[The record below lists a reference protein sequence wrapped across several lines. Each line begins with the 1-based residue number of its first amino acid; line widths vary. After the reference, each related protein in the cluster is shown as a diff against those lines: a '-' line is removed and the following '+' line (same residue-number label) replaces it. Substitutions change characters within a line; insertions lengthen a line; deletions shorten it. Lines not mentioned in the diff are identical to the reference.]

1 MCGPILTG
9 GNEEYSLPRAKNTIS
24 SSLDYT
30 VLYTTVPSNMIKEAD
45 YFDLRPSPSTNTPK
59 KLLRKQVC
67 WFVAPFSH
75 PLRRPKMSRS
85 VDDISS
91 LYSFSS
97 TASHYGPDHGLRNS
111 FNEWMLLDRR
121 TGEDGSST
129 PPEERGVPSAP
140 TPLSLEEKCRGLLD
154 EKYDE
159 RKPCKKTMRP
169 QRRAVYGDLDSSSEF
184 FDIAR
189 EACADYSLCSI
200 SEEEFTINNI
210 RKVEWE
216 AEKTRGIHFPS
227 VLKVRRIE
235 LAALRE
241 NPQETHKRIN
251 LRPRRPGRAV
261 AINVVQGKCKRC
273 AEFTTDIPP
282 GLKPSDWL
290 PLVYLRRA
298 QRCEL
303 QRPNPQQAREARTI
317 FLNRMMKKSEPNFA
331 VWTCKRARNSCQ
343 KPSLLS
349 NGQRRAASIE
359 QLFILSASCRREEEA
374 SEVDTVVEHCDDEA
388 IKGGA
393 AREELEMNSDSSSE
407 YSQET
412 IVTSEDTV
420 SSPGV
425 YRALEVPELQWTK
438 RYRIPKFF
446 ATGRHDHDFGKSY
459 LDRVIE
465 EEEEIPV
472 LGYDLNKPLPPLPSP
487 SPPPQVKTL
496 RDGSYSKSLRRSRS
510 ATSAHLTLDD
520 PVRRSMIPRQGDEH
534 LRRA

>member
-1 MCGPILTG
+1 M
-9 GNEEYSLPRAKNTIS
+9 S
-24 SSLDYT
+24 SSLNPT
-30 VLYTTVPSNMIKEAD
+30 VLYTTVPSNMIKEAGCV
-45 YFDLRPSPSTNTPK
+45 YLRSSPSTNTLK
-59 KLLRKQVC
+59 KLLGKQVS
-67 WFVAPFSH
+67 WFVAPSSH

-85 VDDISS
+85 VGDISS
-91 LYSFSS
+91 LYSVSS
-97 TASHYGPDHGLRNS
+97 TASHYGPDHGLCDS

-129 PPEERGVPSAP
+129 PSEERGVPSAP

-159 RKPCKKTMRP
+159 RKPCKKTVRP

-184 FDIAR
+184 LDISR
-189 EACADYSLCSI
+189 EACADYSLCTM
-200 SEEEFTINNI
+200 SEEELRINGI

-216 AEKTRGIHFPS
+216 TEKTRGIHFPS

-261 AINVVQGKCKRC
+261 AINVAQGKCKRC
-273 AEFTTDIPP
+273 VESTMDIPP

-298 QRCEL
+298 QRCER
-303 QRPNPQQAREARTI
+303 QRPSPQQAREARTI
-317 FLNRMMKKSEPNFA
+317 FLNRMIKKSEPDFA
-331 VWTCKRARNSCQ
+331 IWTYKRARNSCQ
-343 KPSLLS
+343 KSSPLS

-359 QLFILSASCRREEEA
+359 QLFIPSASHRREEEVA
-374 SEVDTVVEHCDDEA
+374 EVDTIVERRDDEA

-393 AREELEMNSDSSSE
+393 ACEELEMNSDSSSE

-412 IVTSEDTV
+412 TATSEDTV

-446 ATGRHDHDFGKSY
+446 ATSRHDHDRLNVGKFY
-459 LDRVIE
+459 LDRVVE
-465 EEEEIPV
+465 EEEERPV
-472 LGYDLNKPLPPLPSP
+472 LGYDRNKPLPPLPSP
-487 SPPPQVKTL
+487 SPSSRVKSL
-496 RDGSYSKSLRRSRS
+496 CDGSYSKVLHRSRS
-510 ATSAHLTLDD
+510 VTLGV
-520 PVRRSMIPRQGDEH
+520 PHAR
-534 LRRA
+534 